1 MWLWGLGPASL
12 EGQLKVGG
20 RVGVEI
26 RSLVTCVRHQVEMLS
41 TWLDSQT
48 WNLAEKSRLEILA
61 E

>member
-1 MWLWGLGPASL
+1 MWLWGLGPTSL
-12 EGQLKVGG
+12 EGQLQVGG

-26 RSLVTCVRHQVEMLS
+26 RSLVTCVRHQVEKLS

>member
-1 MWLWGLGPASL
+1 MWLWSLGPASL